1 MGWTTASIEL
11 NDNQTQIR
19 DYDENG
25 LLVRGGHPC
34 IDWSQLDTKTI

>member
-19 DYDENG
+19 GSDENG
-25 LLVRGGHPC
+25 LLVWGCHPC